1 MKQGLYNKFY
11 NYLTDRFEQKQS
23 TVLPSEPAG
32 LTEKRNKAFSVFKEL
47 GFPTRKNEEWKFTS
61 LASALKDDL
70 QWTIDHSHTVTNT
83 NKIDNLEATH
93 IVLVNGKYAPELSD
107 ALPDGISFYET
118 SAALAEPR
126 FAEKIASIATE
137 EDSAMLALNTA
148 FFTEIS
154 VFHVA
159 ANAVVE
165 KPVHV
170 SHVFTVNVHPE
181 FIPYRMLI
189 IAEQHSEA
197 TIIETYHS
205 ESVVHPLFISYVSE
219 QDIHES
225 AVLHTHMINT
235 LCENTYFV
243 QHREVL
249 QARNS
254 VVNNSNISLSEVS
267 LLRNDLNFQLQG
279 TGTETNLLG
288 AYILTDSQH
297 VDNHTLVDHQSPH
310 CNTNEV
316 YKGVLLDSSHAV
328 FNGKVFV
335 RQDAQKTNAFQQ
347 NNNLLLSD
355 NATVNS
361 KPQLEIFA
369 DDVKCSHGST
379 IGQMNDEAL
388 FYLQARGIGK
398 DLAKKMIMQSFIF
411 EVLDRLTIPALQDYT
426 SELLFKKL
434 QSENLTVA

>member
-11 NYLTDRFEQKQS
+11 EYLTARFEQKQS
-23 TVLPSEPAG
+23 TVLPSEPTG
-32 LTEKRNKAFSVFKEL
+32 LTQKRDQAFSVFKEL

-61 LASALKDDL
+61 LTGALKDDL
-70 QWTIDHSHTVTNT
+70 QWTIDHNHTVGNT
-83 NKIDNLEATH
+83 NKIENLEATH
-93 IVLVNGKYAPELSD
+93 VVLVNGKYAPDLSD
-107 ALPDGISFYET
+107 ALPEGITFYDT
-118 SAALAEPR
+118 AAALAEPR
-126 FAEKIASIATE
+126 FAERIGTIATE
-137 EDSAMLALNTA
+137 EDSSMLALNTA
-148 FFTEIS
+148 FFTEVS
-154 VFHVA
+154 VLHVA

-165 KPVHV
+165 RPVHV
-170 SHVFTVNVHPE
+170 SHVFTVNVQPE

-189 IAEQHSEA
+189 VAEKHSEA
-197 TIIETYHS
+197 TVIETYHS
-205 ESVVHPLFISYVSE
+205 ESVVLPLFISYVSE
-219 QDIHES
+219 QDVHES

-235 LCENTYFV
+235 LCEHTYFV

-254 VVNNSNISLSEVS
+254 TVNNSNISLSEVS
-267 LLRNDLNFQLQG
+267 LLRNDLNFRLQG
-279 TGTETNLLG
+279 SGTETNLLG
-288 AYILTDSQH
+288 AYILTDNQH

-310 CNTNEV
+310 CNSNEV
-316 YKGVLLDSSHAV
+316 YKGVLLDGSHAV

-388 FYLQARGIGK
+388 FYLQSRGIGRES
-398 DLAKKMIMQSFIF
+398 AKKIIMQSFVF
-411 EVLDRLTIPALQDYT
+411 EVLDRLTIPALQEYT
-426 SELLFKKL
+426 SDLLFKKL